1 MIDAKKGVKIIA
13 EATRIRKYKS
23 REEMER
29 ALDEFITTGYTVRE
43 KGENTTLV
51 RKNEWGSGLVI
62 VILAICTWIVLEIPT
77 IVYVWY
83 KHTHADTVL
92 MKLDAPT
99 IEPAVEIK
107 PMV

>member
-1 MIDAKKGVKIIA
+1 MA

-29 ALDEFITTGYTVRE
+29 ALDEFITTGYRVIQQ
-43 KGENTTLV
+43 GENTTLV
-51 RKNEWGSGLVI
+51 RKNEWGSILVI
-62 VILAICTWIVLEIPT
+62 AILAVCTWIVLEIPT

-92 MKLDAPT
+92 MKLEAPIT
-99 IEPAVEIK
+99 ESAVEIK